1 MIYESCNMTDS
12 KNLAKAA
19 EYKVMFDKYDA
30 DKNGSIDVE
39 ELLKLVQDWG
49 IEAWIPETDV
59 RGIKISKKKFQK
71 KICMIFDRTLY
82 FLFLFQHFFFQN
94 G

>member
-1 MIYESCNMTDS
+1 MIQS

-49 IEAWIPETDV
+49 IEAWIPEADV
-59 RGIKISKKKFQK
+59 RGIKVDQK
-71 KICMIFDRTLY
+71 
-82 FLFLFQHFFFQN
+82 FLFLKCA
-94 G
+94 